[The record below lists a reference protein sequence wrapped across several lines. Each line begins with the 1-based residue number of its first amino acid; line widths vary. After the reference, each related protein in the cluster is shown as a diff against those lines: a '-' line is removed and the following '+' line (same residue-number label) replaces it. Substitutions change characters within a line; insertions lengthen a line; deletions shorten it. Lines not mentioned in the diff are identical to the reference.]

1 MAEIS
6 LEQAASTGNLEGVQ
20 QALRHQAPEIN
31 PSTLLEALNKAV
43 FNGHS
48 EIVKVLL
55 ANGAPINGRARNGNT
70 PLTCAVENLNAELVK
85 YLLDNC
91 ADVNT
96 QDESGIT
103 PLHQA
108 IDCEAEYAKSLYD
121 GGDVDASPTIQ
132 ISNVLIDAGANVNAK
147 NNRGETPLRWAL
159 DQWHK
164 PAEDLL
170 LRNGGHL

>member
-1 MAEIS
+1 MAQDLITD
-6 LEQAASTGNLEGVQ
+6 AASGGDLETLQ
-20 QALRHQAPEIN
+20 EALKRPSPEIN
-31 PSTLLEALNKAV
+31 PNTLLEALNAAV

-55 ANGAPINGRARNGNT
+55 ANGAPVNGRARNGNT

-85 YLLDNC
+85 YLLDNG

-121 GGDVDASPTIQ
+121 EGDVNASPTIQ
-132 ISNVLIDAGANVNAK
+132 VINLLIDAGANVNAK
-147 NNRGETPLRWAL
+147 NKRGETPLRWAM

-164 PAEDLL
+164 PAEALL
-170 LRNGGHL
+170 LRNGGH